1 MEEARKGIRSE
12 LAIAWPPS
20 SQQQLW
26 LKLLHHPKALAPW
39 ASLARSMDPQASQDR
54 VRPATSLSL
63 LLARQRRVG
72 LGGPRVSA
80 VDTTFWFSGRT
91 LNPVTRTRQ

>member
-39 ASLARSMDPQASQDR
+39 ALLARSMDPQASQDR

-63 LLARQRRVG
+63 CSWPGSAGWDWGAPGSQQWTQRSGSVE
-72 LGGPRVSA
+72 GP
-80 VDTTFWFSGRT
+80 
-91 LNPVTRTRQ
+91 